1 MPTYELEAL
10 FLRQFAGLTD
20 EQTFFVGVAMARFIA
35 DIGAGQGFRRRLRV
49 RELAQRPGEY
59 ELTWALDG
67 RAVFRYGDPVRDG
80 EPHIVWLRISS
91 HDVLDA

>member
-20 EQTFFVGVAMARFIA
+20 EQTFLVGVAMARFIA
-35 DIGAGQGFRRRLRV
+35 DVRAGQGFRRGLRI
-49 RELAQRPGEY
+49 RGLARRPGEY
-59 ELTWALDG
+59 ELTWAPDG
-67 RAVFRYGDPVRDG
+67 RAVFRYGDSVRDG
-80 EPHIVWLRISS
+80 ETHVVWLRIGS